1 MSLKL
6 SLLFAV
12 ALLVPQLTRAD
23 LLVKDGQK
31 VAFLGDSITAQGWEV
46 PGGYVKLVTAGLAT
60 LGVHIT
66 PIPAGVGG
74 NTSRDMLARLD
85 HDVLSKKPDWMTLS
99 CGVNDVW
106 HHEGGVS
113 LEDYKKNITSILDQC
128 KAANIQVLIMTAT
141 FIQESDNDDN
151 QKLAAYN
158 DWLRETAKARNLP
171 LAEENG
177 AYWAAIKA
185 APLHQGNL
193 ITNDGVHPNPVGHQ
207 IMASTILEGFGATPV
222 QVAQGQQAWV
232 NMPDSAF
239 LDFRTEFSIGPMTI
253 GEYRKLVALAD
264 ANNHTPLVDYCNNLF
279 VGPLGEAFVAHA
291 NDNPPASRNQI
302 EADARQRF
310 IKKVDALPEP
320 PAVPAK

>member
-6 SLLFAV
+6 SLLFAL

-31 VAFLGDSITAQGWEV
+31 VAFLGDSITDQGWNV
-46 PGGYVKLVTAGLAT
+46 PGGYVHLVTAGLAT

-85 HDVLSKKPDWMTLS
+85 RDVLSKKPDWMTLS

-106 HHEGGVS
+106 HHADGVP

-128 KAANIQVLIMTAT
+128 QAANIKVLIMTAT
-141 FIQESDNDDN
+141 FIQESDNPDN
-151 QKLAAYN
+151 QALAAYN
-158 DWLRETAKARNLP
+158 DWLRDVAKARGLP

-185 APLHQGNL
+185 APPHQGNL

-207 IMASTILEGFGATPV
+207 IMASTILTGFGATAD
-222 QVAQGQQAWV
+222 QVTQAQQAWV

-239 LDFRTEFSIGPMTI
+239 LDFRTEFSIGPVTI

-279 VGPLGEAFVAHA
+279 VGPLGDAFVAHA
-291 NDNPPASRNQI
+291 KDNPPATRNQI

-310 IKKVDALPEP
+310 VRKIDALPNP
-320 PAVPAK
+320 

>member
-1 MSLKL
+1 MSLKPL
-6 SLLFAV
+6 LLLFL
-12 ALLVPQLTRAD
+12 ALLLPQLTRAE
-23 LLVKDGQK
+23 LLVKDGQS
-31 VAFLGDSITAQGWEV
+31 VAFLGDSITYQGWDV
-46 PGGYVKLVTAGLAT
+46 PGGYVKLVVAGLST

-85 HDVLSKKPDWMTLS
+85 KDVISKKPDWMTLS

-106 HHEGGVS
+106 HHEGGVT
-113 LEDYKKNITSILDQC
+113 LEDYEKNITSILDQC
-128 KAANIQVLIMTAT
+128 QAAHIKVLVMTAT
-141 FIQESDNDDN
+141 FIQESDNGDN

-158 DWLRETAKARNLP
+158 DWLRATAKARNLP

-185 APLHQGNL
+185 APPHQGNY

-207 IMASTILEGFGATPV
+207 IMASTILAAFGATPDQVV
-222 QVAQGQQAWV
+222 QAQKGWLD
-232 NMPDSAF
+232 MPDGAF
-239 LDFRTEFSIGPMTI
+239 LDFRTEFTIGPMTI

-264 ANNHTPLVDYCNNLF
+264 KNNHTPLIDYANNLF
-279 VGPLGEAFVAHA
+279 VGPIGEAFTAHA
-291 NDNPPASRNQI
+291 NDNPPATRTQI

-310 IKKVDALPEP
+310 IKKLDAMPNP
-320 PAVPAK
+320 